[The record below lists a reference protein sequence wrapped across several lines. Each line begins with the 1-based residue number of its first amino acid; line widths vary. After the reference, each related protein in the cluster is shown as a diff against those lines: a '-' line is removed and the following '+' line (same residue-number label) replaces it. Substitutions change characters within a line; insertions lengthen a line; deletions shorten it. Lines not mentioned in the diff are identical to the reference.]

1 MHERQ
6 RHSAI
11 LRAVSERD
19 LVTVAEFV
27 DMLGASP
34 ATIRRDLNQ
43 LEASG
48 QLRKVHGGAEALEP
62 VEAKT
67 IDGNSFRNREPR
79 HADRKQA
86 IAEAAAA
93 LVADGESI
101 IVNGG
106 TTTLRMSDHLAGRG
120 LQILTNSFAMASQLV
135 ALGGNRVVLPGGEI
149 YADQNIILSAY
160 ERDTVIDHFY
170 ASKLFMGAHAIR
182 SHGLIETDPL
192 LIKGE
197 QKLIRQTEELIV
209 LADSSKFEPR
219 GSLIFCPLERIDRLI
234 TDDEAPAE
242 ALEMLDRAG
251 VDVIIVPADAPE
263 HGLKGEA

>member
-11 LRAVSERD
+11 LRAVSKRD

-27 DMLGASP
+27 DLLGASP
-34 ATIRRDLNQ
+34 ATVRRDLIQ
-43 LEASG
+43 LETSG
-48 QLRKVHGGAEALEP
+48 QLRKVRGGAEALEP
-62 VEAKT
+62 IESKT
-67 IDGNSFRNREPR
+67 LDANTFRDSEPR
-79 HADRKQA
+79 HVERKQA
-86 IAEAAAA
+86 IAKAAAE

-106 TTTLRMSDHLAGRG
+106 TTTYRMSDHLAGRG
-120 LQILTNSFAMASQLV
+120 LQILTNSFAMASRLM

-149 YADQNIILSAY
+149 YADQHIILSAY

-170 ASKLFMGAHAIR
+170 GSKLFMGAYAIR
-182 SHGLIETDPL
+182 PHGLIESDPL
-192 LIKGE
+192 LVKGE

-209 LADSSKFEPR
+209 LVDSSKFKSR

-234 TDDEAPAE
+234 TDDNAPEE

-251 VDVIIVPADAPE
+251 IDVIIVPNGSAPAAN
-263 HGLKGEA
+263 GAG

>member
-27 DMLGASP
+27 DLLGASP
-34 ATIRRDLNQ
+34 ATVRRDLNQ
-43 LEASG
+43 LDASG
-48 QLRKVHGGAEALEP
+48 QLRKVRGGAEALEP
-62 VEAKT
+62 VEAHT
-67 IDGNSFRNREPR
+67 LNTNRFRDSEPR
-79 HADRKQA
+79 HADRKRA
-86 IAEAAAA
+86 IARKAAE
-93 LVADGESI
+93 LVGDGESI

-106 TTTLRMSDHLAGRG
+106 TTTYRMAEFLAGRS
-120 LQILTNSFAMASQLV
+120 LQVLTNSFAMASRLM

-149 YADQNIILSAY
+149 YADQQLVLSAY
-160 ERDTVIDHFY
+160 ERDTTIDHFY
-170 ASKLFMGAHAIR
+170 ASKLFMGAYAIR

-192 LIKGE
+192 LVKGE

-209 LADSSKFEPR
+209 LVDSSKFQPR

-234 TDDEAPAE
+234 TDDHAPAE
-242 ALEMLDRAG
+242 ALDMLDRTG
-251 VDVIIVPADAPE
+251 VDVIVVPTKQGPADE
-263 HGLKGEA
+263 GGG